1 MKCPWVLWNAKSMY
15 IDDTE
20 EVFSNST
27 EALDGHLVGKK
38 NCVRPLKCLDSGSNY
53 PRFEFRHCLEVTFL
67 TSTYYFI
74 IS

>member
-1 MKCPWVLWNAKSMY
+1 MKRPWVLWNAKSMY

-38 NCVRPLKCLDSGSNY
+38 KLCETFKMSGFWLQL
-53 PRFEFRHCLEVTFL
+53 P
-67 TSTYYFI
+67 
-74 IS
+74 